1 MNHAHSHSAH
11 KHKKLWLVLAG
22 AAALAAG
29 ITLLVL
35 WLTRPAAPVST
46 QGALDGDT
54 PFTCTVNLHTGD
66 FDATGTLERTQPGQ
80 YRLTLSQPQEL
91 EGLVAEY
98 GEEGLTLSFHGLEFA
113 AGLEGLNPKN
123 LAAVLPML
131 WEACCTPE
139 GLTWEGDTLSGAIG
153 DAEFT
158 ALCSGEGG
166 LSEFAVEDYHLTGTV
181 TDFTWLSDSE

>member
-1 MNHAHSHSAH
+1 MAHAHAHSS
-11 KHKKLWLVLAG
+11 KTRKKLWLLLAG
-22 AAALAAG
+22 VAAVGLGIAL
-29 ITLLVL
+29 LLL

-46 QGALDGDT
+46 RGALDGDT

-91 EGLVAEY
+91 EGLVAQY

-139 GLTWEGDTLSGAIG
+139 GLTWEGDTLSGTIG
-153 DAEFT
+153 EAEFT

-166 LSEFAVEDYHLTGTV
+166 LSEFTVEDYHLTGTV
-181 TDFTWLSDSE
+181 TDFAWLSASE